1 MRVAIHQPNYLPWFG
16 FFKKI
21 VACDA
26 FVLLDSVPFSKN
38 NIQNR
43 TRIKTASGE
52 VWLTIPVLT
61 KGRYGQPTNEV
72 RINNQERWR
81 KRHLKTISQN
91 YGRSPFYQD
100 FSGIIETTLDRD
112 WPLLADLTISLI
124 REVCRRLEIERT
136 FYRASDLDA
145 TGTRTDLLV
154 SICSALG
161 ADTYLSGK
169 GGMKYQDEALF
180 REAGIDI
187 SYPAFEHPVY
197 SQLYGPFLPGLSI
210 IDLLFNCGAQTIEAL
225 EVPWS

>member
-43 TRIKTASGE
+43 TRIKTAGGE

-61 KGRYGQPTNEV
+61 KGRLGQPTNEV
-72 RINNQERWR
+72 RINNQDRWR
-81 KRHLKTISQN
+81 KRHLKTIAQN
-91 YGRSPFYQD
+91 YGRSPFYRD
-100 FSGIIETTLDRD
+100 FSDIIETTLDRD

-124 REVCRRLEIERT
+124 REICRRLEIERI
-136 FYRASDLDA
+136 FYRASELDVS
-145 TGTRTDLLV
+145 GTRTDLLV

-161 ADTYLSGK
+161 AGTYLSGK

-187 SYPAFEHPVY
+187 SYPSFEHPVY
-197 SQLYGPFLPGLSI
+197 DQLYGPFLPGLSI
-210 IDLLFNCGAQTIEAL
+210 IDMLFNCGVRAIEAL
-225 EVPWS
+225 EGPWS